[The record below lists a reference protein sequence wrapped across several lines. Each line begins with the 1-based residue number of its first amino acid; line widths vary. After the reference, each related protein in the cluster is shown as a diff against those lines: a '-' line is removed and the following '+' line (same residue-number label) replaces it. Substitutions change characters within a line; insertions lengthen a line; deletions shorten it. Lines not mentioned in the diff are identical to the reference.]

1 MTITTSLPEVHGA
14 IAPDGSLTV
23 SVAGEQPVTI
33 SGPAGPVDLADA
45 RSRLVAAVADT
56 AQRHGH
62 GRVVAHLTDPET
74 GTMMVAVTASGV
86 VEEVTST
93 PRPEAPIQPPA
104 QPVQAQPM
112 MPVMPPTAGTAPG
125 PVAPDYR
132 PSQPTPEAYRPGAP
146 EPAAATT
153 APAVQSSRPSPASVD
168 TLAAGAPAPVA
179 QPPVSTFLVTEPP
192 AEPAR
197 AGWRGA
203 VNRLGLSL
211 AAPDSEVYL
220 RRCVRLI
227 SQHWP
232 GLRTVA
238 VANTK
243 GSAAKTPTT
252 IALAAAFARHGGG
265 GVAAVDNN
273 PTRGTLPWR
282 TEKGPHDAT
291 VTDLLPHINRLLEAR
306 ASSASQMAAFLHHQ
320 TEDRY
325 EVLRSK
331 PEKIGAPFT
340 ADEFDSVVEVLSK
353 YYRLLVFDSG
363 NDETAATWQHM
374 IDTATQLVVPTLAR
388 REWAETGRLLLT
400 ELSRRSEHGYNLAR
414 NAVVIVSQAD
424 HDRGLGPAQ
433 EIADGFKGLVRATA
447 VIPYDPHMVEGH
459 LRWDGMARPTR
470 EAWIRAA
477 ALVAAGF

>member
-1 MTITTSLPEVHGA
+1 MTITTSLPEVHGT

-23 SVAGEQPVTI
+23 TVGTDEAVTV
-33 SGPAGPVDLADA
+33 SGPAVPTDLADA
-45 RSRLVAAVADT
+45 RRRLIAAVADA

-62 GRVVAHLTDPET
+62 ERVIAHLTDPET
-74 GTMMVAVTASGV
+74 GTMMVAVTATGT
-86 VEEVTST
+86 VEEVS
-93 PRPEAPIQPPA
+93 PVPVPAPPPQPQPAPPLAVPE
-104 QPVQAQPM
+104 
-112 MPVMPPTAGTAPG
+112 
-125 PVAPDYR
+125 YR
-132 PSQPTPEAYRPGAP
+132 PSQQAPETYQPRAP
-146 EPAAATT
+146 EPL
-153 APAVQSSRPSPASVD
+153 P
-168 TLAAGAPAPVA
+168 APAPMTQPQPTVPEPTAVA
-179 QPPVSTFLVTEPP
+179 ASTPVSTFLVTEPP

-203 VNRLGLSL
+203 VNRVGLNL
-211 AAPDSEVYL
+211 AAPDSEVHL

-252 IALAAAFARHGGG
+252 IALAAAFARYGGG

-291 VTDLLPHINRLLEAR
+291 VTDLLPHIDRLLEAR

-331 PEKIGAPFT
+331 PEKIGPPFT
-340 ADEFDSVVEVLSK
+340 AEEFDSVVEVLSK

-374 IDTATQLVVPTLAR
+374 VDTATQLVVPTLAR

-433 EIADGFKGLVRATA
+433 EIADGFNGLVRATA

-459 LRWDGMARPTR
+459 MRWDGMARPTR